1 MRQNGSFRTRAII
14 LGLILIPINCYWIAQ
29 LEVVRYT
36 HLTLIV
42 PFPNVIFILLI
53 ITSINIAFKKFSSW
67 FSLNQRELLLIYV
80 MLSIASALS
89 SIDMLQILV
98 PSMGHV
104 FWFATP
110 ENEWEEILWRYL
122 PRWLLVSEHSVLTGY
137 YKGGSSFYNSKVIK
151 AWLSPLLYWFMLIM
165 VLLFVMLCINVL
177 IRKQWT
183 ERERLT
189 FPIIQ
194 LPLEMTELSNRFFRD
209 KLMWLGFGIS
219 AFISIINGLN
229 YFIPSIPQIPVKRRS
244 ISYIFTER
252 PWNAM
257 GNVQLSFYPFVIGIS
272 FMIPL
277 DLLFS
282 AWVFYWLFKAQQIAG
297 SIVGFN
303 SLPQFPYYNEQAFG
317 GFVGICI
324 IMFWSS
330 KTHFLSM
337 IRNIYN
343 KKAQSDDSSEP
354 LPYRTA
360 VAGIVLGGLF
370 LYFFSFKA
378 GMSAWS
384 IPMFFGLYYLL
395 AIFITRLRA
404 ELGFL
409 VHNFSYL
416 KPSNNLVTILG
427 TRRLGPET
435 LTMFSIYNFF
445 IRTCRCHPMPHQF
458 EGFKIAERTQIE
470 SKKLLIP
477 IMLSAVFGSIIMLWI
492 LLHEYY
498 KFGADTGHFEIWT
511 LGLGNEVY
519 RQLQNWLYYPTEPDY
534 TSVGFMFGGFIVT
547 IFLAFMRTRFL
558 WWSLHPLGYVMAN
571 DWGMFNLWSCIL
583 VSYVVKSLI
592 LKNGGLKAYRKSVP
606 FFLGLAIGDYSIGCL
621 WSIIGVLMDT
631 TIYQFFP

>member
-1 MRQNGSFRTRAII
+1 MKQNRSSNIRAVIF
-14 LGLILIPINCYWIAQ
+14 GLILIPINCYWIAQ

-36 HLTLIV
+36 HLTLTV

-53 ITSINIAFKKFSSW
+53 ITSLNIVLKKISSK
-67 FSLNQRELLLIYV
+67 FGLDQRELLLIYI

-98 PSMGHV
+98 PSMGHA

-110 ENEWEEILWRYL
+110 ENEWEEIIWRYL
-122 PRWLLVSEHSVLTGY
+122 PRWLLVSDQNVLRGY
-137 YKGGSSFYNSKVIK
+137 YKGGSSFYNPIYIK
-151 AWLSPLLYWFMLIM
+151 AWLSPLLYWFIFIIVLI
-165 VLLFVMLCINVL
+165 FVMLCINVL
-177 IRKQWT
+177 IRRQWT

-194 LPLEMTELSNRFFRD
+194 LPLEMTESSSRFFKN

-257 GNVQLSFYPFVIGIS
+257 GNVQLSFYPFVIGIG
-272 FMIPL
+272 FIIPL

-282 AWVFYWLFKAQQIAG
+282 AWIFYWLFKAQQVTG
-297 SIVGFN
+297 SIIGFN
-303 SLPQFPYYNEQAFG
+303 SLPQFPYYNEQEFG
-317 GFVGICI
+317 GIIGICM

-330 KTHFLSM
+330 KTHIINI
-337 IRNIYN
+337 IRDIYN
-343 KKAQSDDSSEP
+343 KKSQIDDSLEP
-354 LPYRTA
+354 LHYRTA
-360 VAGIVLGGLF
+360 LGGIIFGGLF

-416 KPSNNLVTILG
+416 KPSNNLITLLG
-427 TRRLGPET
+427 TRRL
-435 LTMFSIYNFF
+435 
-445 IRTCRCHPMPHQF
+445 
-458 EGFKIAERTQIE
+458 
-470 SKKLLIP
+470 
-477 IMLSAVFGSIIMLWI
+477 
-492 LLHEYY
+492 
-498 KFGADTGHFEIWT
+498 
-511 LGLGNEVY
+511 
-519 RQLQNWLYYPTEPDY
+519 
-534 TSVGFMFGGFIVT
+534 
-547 IFLAFMRTRFL
+547 
-558 WWSLHPLGYVMAN
+558 
-571 DWGMFNLWSCIL
+571 
-583 VSYVVKSLI
+583 
-592 LKNGGLKAYRKSVP
+592 
-606 FFLGLAIGDYSIGCL
+606 
-621 WSIIGVLMDT
+621 
-631 TIYQFFP
+631 